1 MELIVDIALILLL
14 IVGAFLGFKRGAVKT
29 TFSFISLVIAI
40 IIATIFTS
48 PLSKL
53 FYKFLPF
60 FDFGG
65 ELKGAYVLNIILYKV
80 IAFFVIFSILL
91 VIVRLVSFIGNTIEK
106 ALKTTIVLEI
116 PSKILGIVVGA
127 LEMYVYL
134 FIIVY
139 ILSLPMLRL
148 TMVQNSSISK
158 FMINKTPLLS
168 NSVGKTI
175 DAFNELYEL
184 NGEYES
190 VESYN
195 RETMKV
201 ILKYNITD
209 KETIKVLIDSNKL
222 KNCDVDDLLK

>member
-1 MELIVDIALILLL
+1 MIVVDILIILLL
-14 IVGAFLGFKRGAVKT
+14 IVGAIYGFKRGAVKT
-29 TFSFISLVIAI
+29 TVSFLSLVIAMV
-40 IIATIFTS
+40 AAVVLKS
-48 PLSKL
+48 PISKL

-65 ELKGAYVLNIILYKV
+65 ELKGAYVLNIILYEI
-80 IAFFVIFSILL
+80 IAFFIVLSILL
-91 VIVRLVSFIGNTIEK
+91 IVVKLASFIGNTIEK
-106 ALKTTIVLEI
+106 VLKATVILEI
-116 PSKILGIVVGA
+116 PSKILGIVVGM

-134 FIIVY
+134 FIIIY
-139 ILSLPMLRL
+139 IMSLPMLKL
-148 TMVQNSSISK
+148 E
-158 FMINKTPLLS
+158 FMKESRVSNFVIDNTPILS

-190 VESYN
+190 VEDYN

-209 KETIKVLIDSNKL
+209 KKTVKSLIESGKL
-222 KNCDVDDLLK
+222 KNCKIDDLLE